1 MSSISIVPMTLTL
14 KMTRYIVMDLC
25 TGSLAVYVTSK
36 PRDLVMANSR
46 MILGQVALA
55 VNYLHSQNII
65 HKDLKP
71 QNILYKATDCGWP
84 HILLCDFGNTRQ
96 LRHPLVDLLA
106 TFESDRQPSEDGAD
120 AVAFKK
126 TGDKGTAGYIAPEL
140 LETGVPSFK
149 SDVWAMGA
157 VVFFVVS
164 GGQQPYDL
172 CDRVQKGDD
181 IQAKLNVYAKR
192 LRCPPKVSQLED
204 VNAADLICLLMKFD
218 ENSRPD
224 MSVVLIHPFFWADNP
239 SARTHFVVKVNDF
252 FTRNRDRTE
261 LASKLSESLNE
272 EKLMA
277 WYDTL
282 DDQLKTEEIPKNLD
296 NLQRLVKQLI
306 TDGSAHQLII

>member
-1 MSSISIVPMTLTL
+1 
-14 KMTRYIVMDLC
+14 MDLC
-25 TGSLAVYVTSK
+25 AGSLDGYVRNK

-55 VNYLHSQNII
+55 VKYLHGQNMI

-71 QNILYKATDCGWP
+71 ENILYKEIDSRWP

-96 LRHPLVDLLA
+96 LRQPLIDLLA
-106 TFESDRQPSEDGAD
+106 TFEPDRKPTEDGAD

-126 TGDKGTAGYIAPEL
+126 TADKGTAGYIAPEL

-164 GGQQPYDL
+164 KGQHPYEFVKIDQI
-172 CDRVQKGDD
+172 R
-181 IQAKLNVYAKR
+181 LNNFVKK
-192 LRCPPKVSQLED
+192 LRCPPMVSQLED
-204 VNAADLICLLMKFD
+204 VNAADLICRLMKFD
-218 ENSRPD
+218 QNSRPD
-224 MSVVLIHPFFWADNP
+224 MSGVLAHPFFWADNP

-252 FTRNRDRTE
+252 FTRNRNRTE
-261 LASKLSESLNE
+261 LASKLSDSLNE
-272 EKLMA
+272 EKLLA
-277 WYDTL
+277 WYNTL

-306 TDGSAHQLII
+306 TDGTAHRLII

>member
-1 MSSISIVPMTLTL
+1 
-14 KMTRYIVMDLC
+14 MDLC
-25 TGSLAVYVTSK
+25 AGSLAGYVRSK
-36 PRDLVMANSR
+36 SRDLVVANSR

-55 VNYLHSQNII
+55 INYLHGQNMI

-71 QNILYKATDCGWP
+71 ENILYKETSCGWP

-106 TFESDRQPSEDGAD
+106 AYESDRQPSEDGTD
-120 AVAFKK
+120 AVAFQK
-126 TGDKGTAGYIAPEL
+126 TVDKGTAGYIAPEL
-140 LETGVPSFK
+140 LETSVASFK

-164 GGQQPYDL
+164 GGQHPYEF
-172 CDRVQKGDD
+172 VQIDH
-181 IQAKLNVYAKR
+181 QNKLNNFVKK
-192 LRCPPKVSQLED
+192 LRCPPNVSQLED
-204 VNAADLICLLMKFD
+204 VNAADLICRLMKFD

-224 MSVVLIHPFFWADNP
+224 ASVVLTHPFFWATDP

-252 FTRNRDRTE
+252 FTSNRHRTE

-272 EKLMA
+272 EKLRA

-282 DDQLKTEEIPKNLD
+282 DDQLKTDEIPKNVE
-296 NLQRLVKQLI
+296 NLQLLVKQLT
-306 TDGSAHQLII
+306 TDVTAHQLIL